1 MPEITVNHKGEM
13 EFETQI
19 GNHTLTIDI
28 PPENNGK
35 DRGPTP
41 PQLFIASL
49 SSCIAVFVASYC
61 NNVGINTEGLSVSL
75 SYDKLTNPSCLGN
88 LKAVIKIPNGDVGK
102 KEKGVI
108 RAAELCL
115 IKETMRL
122 SPEVELTLEK

>member
-1 MPEITVNHKGEM
+1 MPEITVKHRGDM

-19 GNHTLTIDI
+19 GTHKLTIDI

-61 NNVGINTEGLSVSL
+61 NNAGINAEELSVTL
-75 SYDKLTNPSCLGN
+75 SYDKLTKPSCLGN
-88 LKAVIKIPNGDVGK
+88 LKALIRIPKGDVGK
-102 KEKGVI
+102 REKAVI
-108 RAAELCL
+108 RAAKHCL
-115 IKETMRL
+115 IHETIRL

>member
-1 MPEITVNHKGEM
+1 MPEITVKHRGDM

-19 GNHTLTIDI
+19 GTHKLTIDI

-49 SSCIAVFVASYC
+49 ASCIAVFVATYC
-61 NNVGINTEGLSVSL
+61 NNAGINAEGLSVTL
-75 SYDKLTNPSCLGN
+75 SYDKLTKPSCLGN
-88 LKAVIKIPNGDVGK
+88 LKAVIRIPKGDAGK
-102 KEKGVI
+102 KEKAVI

-115 IKETMRL
+115 IQETIRL
-122 SPEVELTLEK
+122 SPEVELILEK

>member
-13 EFETQI
+13 EFETKI
-19 GNHTLTIDI
+19 GNHKLTIDI

-61 NNVGINTEGLSVSL
+61 NNVGINTKGLSVTL

-88 LKAVIKIPNGDVGK
+88 LNAVIKIPNGDVGK
-102 KEKGVI
+102 REKAVL

-115 IKETMRL
+115 IQETIRL
-122 SPEVELTLEK
+122 SPEVKLTLEK